1 MDEDDSRRPRDA
13 EAASQAFVTPSRHLI
28 AAVVAQAVGAACLI
42 VVATT
47 GSPWSVAAIGL
58 WFPVYL
64 AVVYRE
70 GRQRMRAGRGAA
82 RSTAVP
88 ALALGLPLLSAFAA
102 LTFTQR
108 ILSSVHSAVAL
119 GATGVAVAGGW
130 LGVVLTLRRRARNRG
145 AASPS
150 SAPRS
155 RTVVAAWLAA
165 ALFAIPFAAGA
176 AVREVLENRIAPC
189 EEMAPQVPGAP
200 RHMLNILAEAC
211 SQREGDA
218 EVFNAGGIRV
228 ETYAGRRDAD
238 VATVGEDAVSVLAYL
253 SGVLGAP
260 AFERITIHPV
270 AIPGS
275 VRGMAGPGYLLID
288 SAELIAPRECG
299 EFRSS
304 AGTRGTCGT
313 WVLAH
318 ELAHEWFPGRAGLG
332 ARNEQ
337 VAWEGTADYLAWDWW
352 RSRFG
357 EADAGKLREDLFHG
371 RMRRAPGFA
380 ESNAPGSPP
389 RNLTDSQGRALI
401 YGRGPLAWVAAE
413 ERAGRE
419 AVRTVLRRSLPRE
432 DEVMSVEKILK
443 AAESVP
449 EVWEVLNRW
458 WLDPDFEP
466 GVP

>member
-1 MDEDDSRRPRDA
+1 MDGDEPGRPDDA
-13 EAASQAFVTPSRHLI
+13 EAARVTPFRHLT
-28 AAVVAQAVGAACLI
+28 AAVVAQAVGAASLT

-47 GSPWSVAAIGL
+47 GSPWSVVAIGL

-64 AVVYRE
+64 AVVYRV
-70 GRQRMRAGRGAA
+70 GRQRTAAGGSAA
-82 RSTAVP
+82 RSTLGP
-88 ALALGLPLLSAFAA
+88 ALALGVPLLSAFAA
-102 LTFTQR
+102 LAFTER
-108 ILSSVHSAVAL
+108 ILGFVHSAVAL
-119 GATGVAVAGGW
+119 GATAVAVAGGW
-130 LGVVLTLRRRARNRG
+130 LGVVLVLRRRAKKRG
-145 AASPS
+145 ALV
-150 SAPRS
+150 SAATPRP
-155 RTVVAAWLAA
+155 RTVLAAWLAA

-176 AVREVLENRIAPC
+176 AARGALEDRIAPC
-189 EEMAPQVPGAP
+189 DEMAPQVPGAP

-211 SQREGDA
+211 SQRDGDA
-218 EVFNAGGIRV
+218 EVFNAGGVRV

-238 VATVGEDAVSVLAYL
+238 PAPVGEDAVSVLAHL

-260 AFERITIHPV
+260 AFDRISIHPV

-304 AGTRGTCGT
+304 AGTRGTCGS

-332 ARNEQ
+332 PRSEQ
-337 VAWEGTADYLAWDWW
+337 VAWEATVDYLAWDWW

-357 EADAGKLREDLFHG
+357 EADAGKLRKDLFHG
-371 RMRRAPGFA
+371 RMRLAPGFA
-380 ESNAPGSPP
+380 ASNAPGGPP

-443 AAESVP
+443 AADAMP
-449 EVWEVLNRW
+449 EVSEVLNRW
-458 WLDPDFEP
+458 WLDPFDP

>member
-1 MDEDDSRRPRDA
+1 MDEYEPDGQSRPLAPR
-13 EAASQAFVTPSRHLI
+13 SRSSNS
-28 AAVVAQAVGAACLI
+28 AVVAQAVGAASLTA
-42 VVATT
+42 VAVT
-47 GSPWSVAAIGL
+47 GRPWSVLAVVV
-58 WFPVYL
+58 WYPVYL
-64 AVVYRE
+64 VAVYRA
-70 GRQRMRAGRGAA
+70 GLQRMAAGRGAV
-82 RSTAVP
+82 RSTLVP

-102 LTFTQR
+102 LAFTQR
-108 ILSSVHSAVAL
+108 ILSFVHSALAL
-119 GATGVAVAGGW
+119 GATAAVVAGGC
-130 LGVVLTLRRRARNRG
+130 LGVALVVRRRARKRA

-150 SAPRS
+150 SAPRP
-155 RTVVAAWLAA
+155 RTVLVAWLAA
-165 ALFAIPFAAGA
+165 APFAIPFAAGA
-176 AVREVLENRIAPC
+176 FARGALEAQIAPC
-189 EEMAPQVPGAP
+189 DEMAPQVPGAP

-211 SQREGDA
+211 SQRDGEA
-218 EVFNAGGIRV
+218 VLLNTGGVRV
-228 ETYAGRRDAD
+228 ETYAGKRNAD
-238 VATVGEDAVSVLAYL
+238 VAAVSEDAVSVLTHL

-260 AFERITIHPV
+260 AFDRITIHPV

-332 ARNEQ
+332 PPSEQ
-337 VAWEGTADYLAWDWW
+337 VAWEATVDYLAWDWW

-357 EADAGKLREDLFHG
+357 EADGEKLQEDLFHG
-371 RMRRAPGFA
+371 RMRLAPRFAAAHAPGR
-380 ESNAPGSPP
+380 PP

-401 YGRGPLAWVAAE
+401 YGRGPLGWVAAE

-419 AVRTVLRRSLPRE
+419 TVRTVLRRSLPRE
-432 DEVMSVEKILK
+432 DEVMTVGKFLE
-443 AAESVP
+443 AAEAVP
-449 EVWEVLNRW
+449 QVSEVLNRW
-458 WLDPDFEP
+458 WLDPNFEP